1 MSKSVLKTNNL
12 DIEKLKLRLQQEL
25 PGKSAHDKMMSRVKD
40 MPGEMPK
47 DAKPSAVLIVLFPVS
62 GNWHVLYIQRAKDG
76 HAHSGQ
82 IGFPGGKQEPDD
94 ANLKATAL
102 REAHEEV
109 GIMSQDVEII
119 GQLTSLYIPV
129 SNFNVYPFVALAQK
143 RPEYRLQTSEV
154 AGIFEVPLAKLLH
167 ADTKNTVR
175 VTSPIDAS
183 FIRDVPAYQL
193 DDNAILWGATAM
205 ITSEL
210 EAVLET
216 IFTFDDLA

>member
-1 MSKSVLKTNNL
+1 L

-25 PGKSAHDKMMSRVKD
+25 PGKSAHDKMMSRVKA
-40 MPGEMPK
+40 MPGEIPK
-47 DAKPSAVLIVLFPVS
+47 DAKPSAVLIVLFPVN

-109 GIMSQDVEII
+109 GIMSSDVEII

-143 RPEYRLQTSEV
+143 RLEYRLQASEV
-154 AGIFEVPLAKLLH
+154 AGIFEVPLARLLH
-167 ADTKNTVR
+167 AATKNMVR
-175 VTSPIDAS
+175 VTSPIDPGFAWN
-183 FIRDVPAYQL
+183 VPAYQL
-193 DDNAILWGATAM
+193 EEDAILWGATAM

-210 EAVLET
+210 EAVLKSV
-216 IFTFDDLA
+216 FKLSS